1 MFTLAAKLQF
11 PYFQNLVARHCL
23 CHFYTNE
30 YIIISKKNL
39 SPQLLAFENA
49 IGSQICLRIAKIG
62 MAFISLKLKT
72 PCIYG
77 DLLPKRSI
85 LDAHLFNTYF
95 ILSKKYFELHEI
107 F

>member
-1 MFTLAAKLQF
+1 
-11 PYFQNLVARHCL
+11 
-23 CHFYTNE
+23 
-30 YIIISKKNL
+30 
-39 SPQLLAFENA
+39 
-49 IGSQICLRIAKIG
+49 

-95 ILSKKYFELHEI
+95 ILSKKYSELTEI
-107 F
+107 FESKISSSILIKTWKNWFADFFFMIPKDSKLGSKDSKLKLASFHLDTSLS